1 MRGLRVFRR
10 SLAALVVLSCAAA
23 LSGCSL
29 LASPPPAAATAS
41 STPSAAFAGSASPVP
56 SSSPED
62 APYLAVF
69 GAEASNAFR
78 QGVSKAAEAGKYPV
92 VFEPG
97 GVDALSA
104 YQPATRCAAIAYL
117 SGAEAAVPQTAIPVF
132 VFAAEGQRVGPDVP
146 HLTYADTYAAE
157 TALSLAVAYPPHE
170 TPVRL
175 IGLFSSEQSHTYS
188 VWHEAA
194 TSGRVFSK
202 AEVFAAE
209 STPEETPTPT
219 PTPKKEPPSPT
230 PIPTL
235 EERLIALLSGYYPG
249 MIDGIFA
256 ETGEL
261 AVAAAGALA
270 SLGRSDIEVFSAST
284 SANAPELLSP
294 LFVACVGL
302 NAEEAGGL
310 CYSAA
315 SALLEGDTV
324 SPIVVLPQTFSYSP
338 KS

>member
-10 SLAALVVLSCAAA
+10 SLAALTVLGCAAA

-29 LASPPPAAATAS
+29 LASPPHAAATPL
-41 STPSAAFAGSASPVP
+41 STPAATVASSASPVP
-56 SSSPED
+56 SSSPAD

-78 QGVSKAAEAGKYPV
+78 QGVSKAAETGKYPV

-117 SGAEAAVPQTAIPVF
+117 SGAEAAVPQSSVPVF
-132 VFAAEGQRVGPDVP
+132 VFASEGQRVGAEVP
-146 HLTYADTYAAE
+146 HLTYADAYAAE
-157 TALSLAVAYPPHE
+157 TALDLALAYPPHE

-175 IGLFSSEQSHTYS
+175 IGLFTSEQSHAYS
-188 VWHEAA
+188 VWREAA
-194 TSGRVFSK
+194 TNGRVFSK
-202 AEVFAAE
+202 AELFITEPV
-209 STPEETPTPT
+209 PEETPK
-219 PTPKKEPPSPT
+219 PKKEPPSPT

-235 EERLIALLSGYYPG
+235 EERLTALFSRFYPG
-249 MIDGIFA
+249 MIDGVYA

-261 AVAAAGALA
+261 AVAAAGVLA
-270 SLGRSDIEVFSAST
+270 QLGRDDMEVFAAST
-284 SANAPELLSP
+284 GANAPSLLSP
-294 LFVACVGL
+294 LLAACVGL

-310 CYSAA
+310 CYSATC
-315 SALLEGDTV
+315 ALLDGEAVT
-324 SPIVVLPQTFSYSP
+324 PFVVLPQTFAYDP

>member
-10 SLAALVVLSCAAA
+10 SLAALTVLMGCAAA

-29 LASPPPAAATAS
+29 LTSPPPAATPPS
-41 STPSAAFAGSASPVP
+41 LPSAAPATSASALP
-56 SSSPED
+56 SPSPED
-62 APYLAVF
+62 APSLAVF
-69 GAEASNAFR
+69 GAEVSGAFR
-78 QGVSKAAEAGKYPV
+78 QGLSQAAETGKYQV

-104 YQPATRCAAIAYL
+104 YQPAGRRVAIVFL
-117 SGAEAAVPQTAIPVF
+117 SGAEATVPRTTVPVF
-132 VFAAEGQRVGPDVP
+132 VFASEGQRVGAEVP
-146 HLTYADTYAAE
+146 HLTYADAYAAE
-157 TALSLAVAYPPHE
+157 TALDLCVAYPPHE

-175 IGLFSSEQSHTYS
+175 IGLFTNEQSHAYS

-194 TSGRVFSK
+194 TNGRVFSK
-202 AEVFAAE
+202 AEFFLTEPA
-209 STPEETPTPT
+209 PEETPK
-219 PTPKKEPPSPT
+219 PKKEPPSPT

-235 EERLIALLSGYYPG
+235 EERLTALFSRFYSG
-249 MIDGIFA
+249 MIDGVYA

-261 AVAAAGALA
+261 AVAAAGVLA
-270 SLGRSDIEVFSAST
+270 QLGRDDMEVFAAST
-284 SANAPELLSP
+284 GANAPGLLSP
-294 LFVACVGL
+294 LLVACVGL

-315 SALLEGDTV
+315 SALLDGEAVT
-324 SPIVVLPQTFSYSP
+324 PFVVLPQTFAYDP